1 VVSLYPKEGSM
12 IVYTGRNSQSLRIV
26 HIFNKHIIE
35 DVGIVERRHYTPLII
50 GALQE
55 HMIELLITLKVLQK
69 KKGREEIEK
78 DFEYE
83 DFHEMSN
90 FSYKLN
96 IFITALQEQDLP
108 KKFVSIILEELIREL
123 EEVNDKIREIAAR
136 K

>member
-1 VVSLYPKEGSM
+1 M
-12 IVYTGRNSQSLRIV
+12 QIVYKGKSSSSSRITYM
-26 HIFNKHIIE
+26 FNKHIIE

-55 HMIELLITLKVLQK
+55 HMVELLITLKVLQK
-69 KKGREEIEK
+69 KEERREIEK

-90 FSYKLN
+90 FSYKVS
-96 IFITALQEQDLP
+96 IFTTALQELDLP
-108 KKFVSIILEELIREL
+108 KKFLSQLLEELLREL
-123 EEVNDKIREIAAR
+123 EEVNDKIREIVQR

>member
-26 HIFNKHIIE
+26 HIFNKHII
-35 DVGIVERRHYTPLII
+35 DVGVVERRHYTPLII
-50 GALQE
+50 GSLQE